1 LLACT
6 LIGMAV
12 HDPYNKEMEAF
23 QALADLLAR
32 AKATKILF
40 EDANLSLPAP
50 LSRLLG
56 TSDGTSAK
64 GDGGPKMIVSPP
76 KPPPRPSG
84 AQDDW
89 IWIEAA
95 ELTPTSLVLSI
106 LRDQIAP
113 MNTKALFE
121 KVIKHL
127 PRANMGSMLNIGA
140 RLDGDVIVRSEQ
152 GW

>member
-1 LLACT
+1 
-6 LIGMAV
+6 
-12 HDPYNKEMEAF
+12 
-23 QALADLLAR
+23 
-32 AKATKILF
+32 LF

-152 GW
+152 GWAIKDKTLAPVLHDGFAWGPTNVFGKPEMAGHRRSVI